1 MSTQQ
6 TETVV
11 MTIDAP
17 PSRLS
22 EDLANPGS
30 HLEWATEFFAGEA
43 VDQGDGTWSMNVPRM
58 GGPVIF
64 RTDGATEL
72 GVIDMYIAPVG
83 APFGPPLPV
92 RVVPN
97 GDGADVLFTLA
108 RIPGQTDEEWDEG
121 IASMQRE
128 LLNLKDRHEF

>member
-30 HLEWATEFFAGEA
+30 HLEWANEFFAGEA

-58 GGPVIF
+58 GGQVIF
-64 RTDGATEL
+64 RTEGAT
-72 GVIDMYIAPVG
+72 
-83 APFGPPLPV
+83 
-92 RVVPN
+92 
-97 GDGADVLFTLA
+97 
-108 RIPGQTDEEWDEG
+108 
-121 IASMQRE
+121 
-128 LLNLKDRHEF
+128 